1 MTKKLILLTAFSAL
15 LFLFSLTASL
25 YFQSSFSQNASSLKF
40 RTVICVDAGHGG
52 IDNGV
57 YGISSGVPEAKIN
70 LEIARLL
77 EKDLSRLGFD
87 VVLTRTDDEGLYG
100 DTSKGFKRRDMEKRR
115 EIAISNRSDLVIS
128 IHCNYSKSKTA
139 KGINVYYDKTDE
151 LSTTFA
157 DRLCVALAE
166 LSSKKVRKDGE
177 KMYIT
182 HEIGLPAV
190 IIECGFL
197 SNAEDENKLLS
208 ADYKRTLSKAIADC
222 VFEMFTET
230 T

>member
-1 MTKKLILLTAFSAL
+1 MTKKLISLTALSAV

-25 YFQSSFSQNASSLKF
+25 YFQSALSQNASSLKF

-57 YGISSGVPEAKIN
+57 YGISSAVPEAKIN
-70 LEIARLL
+70 LELAKLL
-77 EKDLSRLGFD
+77 EKDLKSLGFD

-115 EIAISNRSDLVIS
+115 EIALSSRADLVIS
-128 IHCNYSKSKTA
+128 LHCNYSKIKTA
-139 KGINVYYDKTDE
+139 KGINVYYDKSDE
-151 LSTTFA
+151 LSAAFA
-157 DRLCVALAE
+157 DRLCVALRD
-166 LSSKKVRKDGE
+166 LSSKKVRKDSE

-190 IIECGFL
+190 IVECGFL
-197 SNAEDENKLLS
+197 SSVEDENKLLS
-208 ADYKRTLSKAIADC
+208 TDYKQSLSKAIADC
-222 VFEMFTET
+222 VFELFSET
-230 T
+230 D